1 MNQQLVLILDFGG
14 QYTQLIARRVREVNV
29 YCEILPFNVTCEEVK
44 ALNPK
49 AVILS
54 GGAASIYDEK
64 APKLNKDI
72 YDLGIPVLGIC
83 YGMQLM
89 AGQLGGEV
97 SSSCVREYGS
107 TRLLVKNDQDIFSG
121 LSDELMV
128 WMSHGDHV
136 TKIPDGFFVTASTGN
151 TKIAAIANN
160 ERKLYGV
167 QFHPEVVHTPDGMSI
182 LRNFLFDVSGLK
194 GDWTMKSFIGESIR
208 QIRDMVNNDE
218 QVVCGLSGG
227 VDSSVAAA
235 LVHRAIGDRLTC
247 IFVDHGLLRQD
258 EAKQVMETFADTL
271 NMRVIKVDASENFLG
286 KLANVTDPEE
296 KRKIIGDEFIRTFER
311 EAAKLGQVDYLVQGT
326 VYPDVI
332 ESGTAAAAVIK
343 SHHNVG
349 GLPKDMKFKLIEPLR
364 QLFKD
369 EVRKVGEELGL
380 PQKVV
385 WRHPFPG
392 PGLAIRVLGEVT
404 EEKLSILRLADAI
417 IIDEIKKAGL
427 YGDIWQAFAVLPDIR
442 SVGVMGD
449 NRTYAYTIVLR
460 AVTGYDGMT
469 ADWFRFP
476 HDILANISNRVV
488 NEVAHVNRIVYDI
501 TSKPP
506 STIEWE

>member
-1 MNQQLVLILDFGG
+1 ML
-14 QYTQLIARRVREVNV
+14 
-29 YCEILPFNVTCEEVK
+29 K
-44 ALNPK
+44 
-49 AVILS
+49 
-54 GGAASIYDEK
+54 
-64 APKLNKDI
+64 
-72 YDLGIPVLGIC
+72 
-83 YGMQLM
+83 
-89 AGQLGGEV
+89 
-97 SSSCVREYGS
+97 
-107 TRLLVKNDQDIFSG
+107 
-121 LSDELMV
+121 
-128 WMSHGDHV
+128 
-136 TKIPDGFFVTASTGN
+136 
-151 TKIAAIANN
+151 
-160 ERKLYGV
+160 
-167 QFHPEVVHTPDGMSI
+167 
-182 LRNFLFDVSGLK
+182 NFLFDISGLT
-194 GDWTMKSFIGESIR
+194 GDWTTKSFIDDGIR
-208 QIRDMVNNDE
+208 QIRNMVSDDA

-235 LVHRAIGDRLTC
+235 LVHRAIGDRLIC

-258 EAKQVMETFADTL
+258 EAKQVMDTFADTL
-271 NMRVIKVDASENFLG
+271 NMRVVHVDASESFLS
-286 KLANVTDPEE
+286 KLTNVTDPEE

-311 EAAKLGQVDYLVQGT
+311 EAAKIGRIDYLVQGT

-404 EEKLSILRLADAI
+404 NEKLSILRQADAI

-449 NRTYAYTIVLR
+449 NRTYAHTIVLR
-460 AVTGYDGMT
+460 AVNSFDGMT

-476 HDILANISNRVV
+476 HEVLASISNRVV
-488 NEVAHVNRIVYDI
+488 NQVPHVNRIVYDI

>member
-1 MNQQLVLILDFGG
+1 MNQQMVLILDFGG
-14 QYTQLIARRVREVNV
+14 QYTQLIARRVREANV
-29 YCEILPFNVTCEEVK
+29 YCEILPFDVKSEEIM

-49 AVILS
+49 AIILS
-54 GGAASIYDEK
+54 GGAASINDKK
-64 APKLNKDI
+64 APKLNTDI
-72 YDLGIPVLGIC
+72 YDLKIPMLGIC

-97 SSSCVREYGS
+97 SPCSMREYGS
-107 TRLLVKNDQDIFSG
+107 THLFVEDNQDIFSG
-121 LSDELMV
+121 LCGEFMV
-128 WMSHGDHV
+128 WMSHGDQV
-136 TKIPDGFFVTASTGN
+136 KRVPDGFFVTASTEN
-151 TKIAAIANN
+151 TKIAAIANHK
-160 ERKLYGV
+160 RKLYGV

-182 LRNFLFDVSGLK
+182 LRNFLFGISGLN
-194 GDWTMKSFIGESIR
+194 GDWTMKSFIDDSIR
-208 QIRDMVNNDE
+208 QIRDMVSDDE

-247 IFVDHGLLRQD
+247 IFVDHGLLRQY
-258 EAKQVMETFADTL
+258 EAEQVMETFADTL
-271 NMRVIKVDASENFLG
+271 NMRVLKVDASESFLG
-286 KLANVTDPEE
+286 KLVNVTDPEE

-311 EAAKLGQVDYLVQGT
+311 EAAKLGQIDYLVQGT

-380 PQKVV
+380 PPKVV

-404 EEKLSILRLADAI
+404 KEKLSILRLADAI
-417 IIDEIKKAGL
+417 IVDEIKKAGL

-460 AVTGYDGMT
+460 AVTSFDGMT
-469 ADWFRFP
+469 ADWYRFP
-476 HDILANISNRVV
+476 HDILANISNRIV
-488 NEVAHVNRIVYDI
+488 NEVSHINRIVYDI